1 MVVLVLASF
10 LFGVVCLLLLVGA
23 VLYFLS
29 SVYGCIGVGVA
40 VCYLFSVTS
49 VCFCVVGVIVSFA
62 LLFGKCCL
70 GVVVYFLLLSVY
82 CCLCVGVAA
91 CSLLMSFMC
100 YLLLA

>member
-1 MVVLVLASF
+1 MLVF
-10 LFGVVCLLLLVGA
+10 GFGVCCFRLFVCL
-23 VLYFLS
+23 FD
-29 SVYGCIGVGVA
+29 
-40 VCYLFSVTS
+40 
-49 VCFCVVGVIVSFA
+49 VV
-62 LLFGKCCL
+62 